1 MSPNRVLLGFKISG
15 KKGGGKK
22 RKRKKT
28 QVLSLWFAQVPPPA
42 LGKDLAQLL
51 DMRQHADVVFR
62 VEEEEMCA
70 QRVILAARSPVFDAL
85 LNGEMREGKEG
96 VVTIQDVRPP
106 VFRALLY
113 FAYTDELPEVR
124 LPKILLIKSF
134 SCDPANIYKPDK
146 DLRPNYKLVLS
157 LCFSSSCAC
166 IAK

>member
-1 MSPNRVLLGFKISG
+1 M
-15 KKGGGKK
+15 
-22 RKRKKT
+22 
-28 QVLSLWFAQVPPPA
+28 PPPA

-51 DMRQHADVVFR
+51 DMRQHADVVFK

-124 LPKILLIKSF
+124 FFPSPV
-134 SCDPANIYKPDK
+134 PAPMRSVK
-146 DLRPNYKLVLS
+146 D
-157 LCFSSSCAC
+157 
-166 IAK
+166 